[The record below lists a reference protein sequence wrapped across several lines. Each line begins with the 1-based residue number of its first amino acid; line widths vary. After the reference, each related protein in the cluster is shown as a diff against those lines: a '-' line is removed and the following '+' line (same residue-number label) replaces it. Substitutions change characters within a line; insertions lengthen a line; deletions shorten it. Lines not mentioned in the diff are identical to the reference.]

1 MGSIAEGTVAVRTAR
16 APAPGRLRLVAL
28 LALVLVSIGLAAPGR
43 AQSTGSLDGL
53 FRRMAGIEAL
63 ECHFREEKHIALLS
77 APIVT
82 EGTIHYVRPGRM
94 ARRATS
100 PSTQV
105 LLIEGSSLRMWDGSH
120 EETIDLASQPVVR
133 SFVDSILSL
142 LAGDRAALE
151 RNYTL
156 ALAPSGDGWMLTLTP
171 RVAPLDRFLRS
182 IRFVMTARYDLL
194 RMEMLEVSGDTTTTT
209 FSAVDDHRRYT
220 AAELERFFRPR

>member
-1 MGSIAEGTVAVRTAR
+1 LGWFAEALAGKRIVIASLIVCFGALPV
-16 APAPGRLRLVAL
+16 PGQ
-28 LALVLVSIGLAAPGR
+28 
-43 AQSTGSLDGL
+43 AQTSGSLDGL
-53 FRRMAGIEAL
+53 FRRMASIESL

-82 EGTIHYVRPGRM
+82 EGAIHYVRPGRM

-100 PSTQV
+100 PSSQV
-105 LLIEGSSLRMWDGSH
+105 LLIDGSSLRMWDGSR

-156 ALAPSGDGWMLTLTP
+156 ALAPSPEGLILTLTP
-171 RVAPLDRFLRS
+171 RSRPLDQFLRS
-182 IRFVMTARYDLL
+182 IRFTMTPTYDLL
-194 RMEMLEVSGDTTTTT
+194 RMEMQEVSGDSTVTT
-209 FSAVDDHRRYT
+209 FSAVNDHRRYT
-220 AAELERFFRPR
+220 ASDLERLFRLR

>member
-1 MGSIAEGTVAVRTAR
+1 MGSAASRATCAILAVLLGWTA
-16 APAPGRLRLVAL
+16 
-28 LALVLVSIGLAAPGR
+28 LASSRGAAQ
-43 AQSTGSLDGL
+43 AASLDGL

-63 ECHFREEKHIALLS
+63 ECEFREEKHIALLS

-105 LLIEGSSLRMWDGSH
+105 LLIDGSSLRMWDGHH

-156 ALAPSGDGWMLTLTP
+156 SLAPSGETLVLTLTP
-171 RVAPLDRFLRS
+171 RTAPLDRFLRS
-182 IRFVMTARYDLL
+182 IRFTMTADYDLV
-194 RMEMLEVSGDTTTTT
+194 RMDMLEVSGDTTSTT
-209 FSAVDDHRRYT
+209 FRAVNDHRRYSAT
-220 AAELERFFRPR
+220 ELERLFRLR

>member
-1 MGSIAEGTVAVRTAR
+1 MARRGIARSATLAIVCA
-16 APAPGRLRLVAL
+16 LIFSVAL
-28 LALVLVSIGLAAPGR
+28 VSSRGA
-43 AQSTGSLDGL
+43 AQSASLDGL

-63 ECHFREEKHIALLS
+63 ECHFREEKRIALLS

-105 LLIEGSSLRMWDGSH
+105 LLIDGSSLRMWDGSH

-156 ALAPSGDGWMLTLTP
+156 SLAPSGSELVLTLTP
-171 RVAPLDRFLRS
+171 RAAPLDRFLRS
-182 IRFVMTARYDLL
+182 IRFTMTPTYDLV
-194 RMEMLEVSGDTTTTT
+194 RMEMLEVSGDTTVTT
-209 FSAVDDHRRYT
+209 FSAVDDHRRYSP
-220 AAELERFFRPR
+220 AELERLFRLR

>member
-1 MGSIAEGTVAVRTAR
+1 LGSIAEKAGRRAAR
-16 APAPGRLRLVAL
+16 FAL
-28 LALVLVSIGLAAPGR
+28 LVVCMSVLGAPTQ
-43 AQSTGSLDGL
+43 AQTAGTLDGL

-63 ECHFREEKHIALLS
+63 ECHFHEEKRIELLF

-82 EGTIHYVRPGRM
+82 EGSIHYVRPGRM

-105 LLIEGSSLRMWDGSH
+105 LLIDGSSLRMWDGSR
-120 EETIDLASQPVVR
+120 EETLDLASQPVVR

-156 ALAPSGDGWMLTLTP
+156 ALTPSPEGLVLTLTP
-171 RVAPLDRFLRS
+171 RSHPLDQFLRS
-182 IRFVMTARYDLL
+182 IRFTMTTGYDLL
-194 RMEMLEVSGDTTTTT
+194 RMEMLEVSGDSTITT
-209 FSAVDDHRRYT
+209 FRAVNDHRRYT
-220 AAELERFFRPR
+220 PAELTRFFSLR

>member
-1 MGSIAEGTVAVRTAR
+1 MGSLAERRVAV
-16 APAPGRLRLVAL
+16 G
-28 LALVLVSIGLAAPGR
+28 VLVMLCIAVHALPSQ
-43 AQSTGSLDGL
+43 AQTGGSLDGL

-82 EGTIHYVRPGRM
+82 EGSIHYVRPGRM

-105 LLIEGSSLRMWDGSH
+105 LLIDGSSLRMWDGSR

-156 ALAPSGDGWMLTLTP
+156 ALAPSPEGLVLTLTP
-171 RVAPLDRFLRS
+171 RSRPLDQFLRS
-182 IRFVMTARYDLL
+182 IRFTMTSDYDLV
-194 RMEMLEVSGDTTTTT
+194 RMEMLEVSGDSTTTT
-209 FSAVDDHRRYT
+209 FSAVNDHRRY
-220 AAELERFFRPR
+220 APAELDRLFRLR